1 MRRTDRSDQW
11 SVRLS
16 VAETDGRTRAE
27 ARLAVAGDEQLAGSG
42 EARLNPADQDV
53 WTIGA
58 QIAVARAL
66 SDLASEL
73 MHTAATGIEQITH
86 KRAHL
91 HM

>member
-1 MRRTDRSDQW
+1 MNRDDHW
-11 SVRLS
+11 SVSLS
-16 VAETDGRTRAE
+16 VAETDGRTHAE
-27 ARLAVAGDEQLAGSG
+27 ARLDMAGGGQFAGGG

-66 SDLASEL
+66 SDLAAKL
-73 MHTAATGIEQITH
+73 LHTAATGIEQITH
-86 KRAHL
+86 ERAHL

>member
-1 MRRTDRSDQW
+1 MNRNDLW
-11 SVRLS
+11 SVDLS

-27 ARLAVAGDEQLAGSG
+27 ARLAIAGDEQLSGSG

-66 SDLASEL
+66 SDLAGKL
-73 MHTAATGIEQITH
+73 LHTAATGIEKITH
-86 KRAHL
+86 ERADLHL
-91 HM
+91 